1 MKRFYPLLAVV
12 MLLTGC
18 ATTYQANKVET
29 TGFLGD
35 YFRLQ
40 EGKSD
45 QALLVYHNPDMLQL
59 CKKYTKVMLDPVT
72 IWVNDEYSIK
82 DVPEEDQ
89 QQLAD
94 FLYQS
99 VKEALSEDY
108 EFVTYPGP
116 DVMRIRSAIT
126 EAEGSW
132 VVLDTLTSIHPGTVV
147 ISRLTQMAV
156 GSGSFV
162 SKTAIEFSIEDSLS
176 RETLVEGVDRRAGG
190 KNWVKKFNSWGK
202 VEASYDYWAE
212 KLQKRLAECKAGTL
226 EI

>member
-1 MKRFYPLLAVV
+1 MKNFYTLLTVA

-18 ATTYQANKVET
+18 STTYQANKVET
-29 TGFLGD
+29 TGFLND
-35 YFRLQ
+35 YSKLQ
-40 EGKSD
+40 EGKSG
-45 QALLVYHNPDMLQL
+45 QSLLVYHNPDLL
-59 CKKYTKVMLDPVT
+59 LSCKEYTKVMLDPVT
-72 IWVNDEYSIK
+72 IWVNDEYSIQ

-89 QQLAD
+89 QKLTD

-116 DVMRIRSAIT
+116 DVMRVRVAIT

-132 VVLDTLTSIHPGTVV
+132 VVLDTLTSIHPGTVAL
-147 ISRLTQMAV
+147 SGLKQLAV

-162 SKTAIEFSIEDSLS
+162 SKTAIEFSIEDSIS
-176 RETLVEGVDRRAGG
+176 RETLLEGIDRRSGG

-212 KLQKRLAECKAGTL
+212 KLQKFLTECKAGTL